1 MIYTGFVNSVQGPV
15 KVEATNEGVT
25 AIAFLSADEAVQFSP
40 GNPFSISDKSEVATY
55 TGDALKTIQKQTNKE
70 QCNFRNDKVYAHPRS
85 RTNAITDEACCQLK
99 AYFDGQLHEF
109 DLPLAPKGSEF
120 QNQVW
125 RALLQVKYGET
136 ASYLDIAK
144 AIGNPKAVRAV
155 GMANG
160 RNPIAIVVPC
170 HRIIGSNR
178 TLTGYAGGLQRKQ
191 YLLNLEGAQGV
202 LWS

>member
-1 MIYTGFVNSVQGPV
+1 MVYTGFVNSEQGPV
-15 KVEATNEGVT
+15 KVEATDEGVT
-25 AIAFLSADEAVQFSP
+25 AIAFLNVDEAERFPPV
-40 GNPFSISDKSEVATY
+40 GPFIIGDKSEVATY
-55 TGDALKTIQKQTNKE
+55 SGSALKTIQKQTNEE
-70 QCNFRNDKVYAHPRS
+70 QCNFHDDEVYAHPRS
-85 RTNAITDEACCQLK
+85 RTNALTDEACRQLK
-99 AYFDGQLHEF
+99 AYFDGQLQKF
-109 DLPLAPKGSEF
+109 DLPLTPKGTVF

-125 RALLQVKYGET
+125 QALQQVKYGET

-170 HRIIGSNR
+170 HRIIGSNK
-178 TLTGYAGGLQRKQ
+178 TLTGYAGGLPRKQ

>member
-1 MIYTGFVNSVQGPV
+1 MTYTGFLNSVQGPV
-15 KVEATNEGVT
+15 KVEATDEGVT
-25 AIAFLSADEAVQFSP
+25 AIAFLNPDEAEQY
-40 GNPFSISDKSEVATY
+40 NAL
-55 TGDALKTIQKQTNKE
+55 GDEA
-70 QCNFRNDKVYAHPRS
+70 YAHTHS
-85 RTNAITDEACCQLK
+85 CTNAITDEACRQLK
-99 AYFDGQLHEF
+99 AYFNGQLQKF
-109 DLPLAPKGSEF
+109 DLPLTPKGTVF

-125 RALLQVKYGET
+125 QALQQVKYGET

-170 HRIIGSNR
+170 HRIIGSNK
-178 TLTGYAGGLQRKQ
+178 TLTGYAGGLPRKQ

>member
-15 KVEATNEGVT
+15 KIDATEEGIT
-25 AIAFLSADEAVQFSP
+25 AIRFLNPDETAQYNSL
-40 GNPFSISDKSEVATY
+40 SEA
-55 TGDALKTIQKQTNKE
+55 
-70 QCNFRNDKVYAHPRS
+70 YAQSHS
-85 RTNAITDEACCQLK
+85 RANAILDEACRQLN
-99 AYFDGQLHEF
+99 AYFDGQLQEF
-109 DLPLAPKGSEF
+109 DLPLTPKGTVF

-125 RALLQVKYGET
+125 QALQQVKHGET

-170 HRIIGSNR
+170 HRIIGSNK
-178 TLTGYAGGLQRKQ
+178 TLTGYAGGLPRKQ

>member
-1 MIYTGFVNSVQGPV
+1 MKYTGFVNSKQGLVSVEAIETGVTSIAFVSAPLKEQPFDVNAPIKSDVSEMITYSGGVQG
-15 KVEATNEGVT
+15 GH
-25 AIAFLSADEAVQFSP
+25 
-40 GNPFSISDKSEVATY
+40 
-55 TGDALKTIQKQTNKE
+55 KE
-70 QCNFRNDKVYAHPRS
+70 QADIKQGEFLGDKARAYS
-85 RTNAITDEACCQLK
+85 NEITDEACRQLK
-99 AYFDGQLHEF
+99 AYFEGELREF
-109 DLPLAPKGSEF
+109 DLPLAPKGTVF

-125 RALLQVKYGET
+125 RALQQVKYGET

-170 HRIIGSNR
+170 HRIIGSNKS
-178 TLTGYAGGLQRKQ
+178 LTGYAGGLPRKQ

>member
-1 MIYTGFVNSVQGPV
+1 MIYTGFVNSVQGPL
-15 KVEATNEGVT
+15 KVEATDEGVT
-25 AIAFLSADEAVQFSP
+25 AIAFLSADEAAQYSSLGEEAYVH
-40 GNPFSISDKSEVATY
+40 TY
-55 TGDALKTIQKQTNKE
+55 SQTN
-70 QCNFRNDKVYAHPRS
+70 P
-85 RTNAITDEACCQLK
+85 ITSEACRQLK
-99 AYFDGQLHEF
+99 AYFDGQLQEF
-109 DLPLAPKGSEF
+109 DLPLTPKGTVF

-125 RALLQVKYGET
+125 QVLQQVKYGET

-144 AIGNPKAVRAV
+144 AIDNPKAVRAV

-170 HRIIGSNR
+170 HRIIGSNK
-178 TLTGYAGGLQRKQ
+178 TLTGYAGGLPRKQ

>member
-1 MIYTGFVNSVQGPV
+1 MIYTGFVNSVQGPL
-15 KVEATNEGVT
+15 KVEATDEGVT
-25 AIAFLSADEAVQFSP
+25 AIAFLS
-40 GNPFSISDKSEVATY
+40 
-55 TGDALKTIQKQTNKE
+55 
-70 QCNFRNDKVYAHPRS
+70 
-85 RTNAITDEACCQLK
+85 TDEAAQYNFLGDEAYVHTYSHTNPITSETCRQLK
-99 AYFDGQLHEF
+99 AYFDGQLQEF
-109 DLPLAPKGSEF
+109 DLPLTPKGTVF

-125 RALLQVKYGET
+125 LALQQVKYGET

-170 HRIIGSNR
+170 HRIIGSNK
-178 TLTGYAGGLQRKQ
+178 TLTGYAGGLPRKQ

>member
-1 MIYTGFVNSVQGPV
+1 MLYTGFVNSVQGPV

-25 AIAFLSADEAVQFSP
+25 AIAFLSADEAVQCNAL
-40 GNPFSISDKSEVATY
+40 GVEVYSHTHSCA
-55 TGDALKTIQKQTNKE
+55 
-70 QCNFRNDKVYAHPRS
+70 
-85 RTNAITDEACCQLK
+85 NAITDEACCQLN
-99 AYFDGQLHEF
+99 AYFDGQLQEF
-109 DLPLAPKGSEF
+109 DLPLTPKGTVF

-125 RALLQVKYGET
+125 QALQQVKYGET

-170 HRIIGSNR
+170 HRIIGSNK
-178 TLTGYAGGLQRKQ
+178 TLTGYAGGLPRKQ

>member
-1 MIYTGFVNSVQGPV
+1 MKYTDFVNSIQGLV
-15 KVEATNEGVT
+15 KVEATDEGIT
-25 AIAFLSADEAVQFSP
+25 AIEFVSAAESGNTANAKPGVIGRETAAQESVLSNGFHS
-40 GNPFSISDKSEVATY
+40 
-55 TGDALKTIQKQTNKE
+55 QK
-70 QCNFRNDKVYAHPRS
+70 
-85 RTNAITDEACCQLK
+85 NAITEAACSQLQ
-99 AYFDGQLHEF
+99 AYFDGTLREF
-109 DLPLAPKGSEF
+109 DLQLCPKGTAF

-125 RALLQVKYGET
+125 DALQHVKYGET

-170 HRIIGSNR
+170 HRIIGSNK
-178 TLTGYAGGLQRKQ
+178 TLTGYAGGLPRKQ

-202 LWS
+202 LGL

>member
-1 MIYTGFVNSVQGPV
+1 MIYTGFVNSVQGPL
-15 KVEATNEGVT
+15 KVEATDEGVT
-25 AIAFLSADEAVQFSP
+25 AIAFLS
-40 GNPFSISDKSEVATY
+40 
-55 TGDALKTIQKQTNKE
+55 
-70 QCNFRNDKVYAHPRS
+70 
-85 RTNAITDEACCQLK
+85 TDEAAQYSSLGEEAYVHTYSQTNPITSEACRQLK
-99 AYFDGQLHEF
+99 AYFDGQLQEF
-109 DLPLAPKGSEF
+109 DLPLTPKGTVF

-125 RALLQVKYGET
+125 LALQQVKYGET

-144 AIGNPKAVRAV
+144 AIDKPKAVRAV

-170 HRIIGSNR
+170 HRIIGSNK
-178 TLTGYAGGLQRKQ
+178 TLTGYAGGLPRKQ

>member
-1 MIYTGFVNSVQGPV
+1 MIYTGFVNSMQGLV
-15 KVEATNEGVT
+15 KVEATEEGIT
-25 AIAFLSADEAVQFSP
+25 AISFVNAAEAEKVAGERQISE
-40 GNPFSISDKSEVATY
+40 GESNKGESNTGRHHLLSDKVHT
-55 TGDALKTIQKQTNKE
+55 
-70 QCNFRNDKVYAHPRS
+70 H
-85 RTNAITDEACCQLK
+85 TNAITDAACRQLQ
-99 AYFDGQLHEF
+99 AYFDGNLREF
-109 DLPLAPKGSEF
+109 DLPLSPKGTAF

-125 RALLQVKYGET
+125 HALKQVKYGET

-170 HRIIGSNR
+170 HRIIGSNK
-178 TLTGYAGGLQRKQ
+178 TLTGYAGGLSRKQ

-202 LWS
+202 LWL

>member
-1 MIYTGFVNSVQGPV
+1 MIYTGFVNSAQGLV
-15 KVEATNEGVT
+15 KVEATDEGIT
-25 AIAFLSADEAVQFSP
+25 AIGFVSAAEPETALHAEQNNVEEFSAYQQ
-40 GNPFSISDKSEVATY
+40 E
-55 TGDALKTIQKQTNKE
+55 IQKSNQDNVRVIGNNI
-70 QCNFRNDKVYAHPRS
+70 QAHN
-85 RTNAITDEACCQLK
+85 NAITDEACRQLM
-99 AYFDGQLHEF
+99 AYFDGKLRAF
-109 DLPLAPKGSEF
+109 DLPLSPKGTAF

-125 RALLQVKYGET
+125 NALKQVEYGET

-170 HRIIGSNR
+170 HRIIGSNK
-178 TLTGYAGGLQRKQ
+178 TLTGYAGGLPRKQ

-202 LWS
+202 LQI